1 MAVIQAQ
8 PNGGGGGGAG
18 RGGAPLNLLI
28 VDDDD
33 VDRERLLR
41 LLAASSLR
49 VQAREASSG
58 AEALAL
64 VRTER
69 FDCVVL
75 DHHLGDAN
83 GADLLGPLKRAA
95 RTDCPVIMV
104 TGAGSEELAVQAFQH
119 GAADYLPK
127 LQLSRDRLQHAIE
140 RSVQQHLLEA
150 EVAELNRRLA
160 QRVDEQAE
168 AIRQRDRDLRS
179 ILDNVPALVAS
190 WDAQRC
196 IRFGNRAYL
205 EWFGIDPRDV
215 PGLHIERVLTPEQ
228 YAASR
233 AHVDAV
239 LAGEPQRFSR
249 TMSSRS
255 AQRLDPAQP
264 PLQRHLQ
271 VEFLPERGE
280 GGAVVGF
287 YVTLTDVTPI
297 VEARDA
303 AEDAARTK
311 SAFLANMSHEIR
323 TPMNAII
330 GLSRLA
336 LEVDLTPAAHAYVD
350 KVHTSAVALMGI
362 LDDVLDYSRIEAG
375 QLRFEQLPLS
385 LADTLERVAD
395 LFNARIEQKGL
406 SLAIDIAADVP
417 PRVLGDALRLSQV
430 INNLVGNAVKFTE
443 RGGIRVAVERTADP
457 QRLRFAVNDTGIGID
472 PTQQAGLFEAF
483 SQGDGSITRRF
494 GGSGLGLTIC
504 KRLVELMDGEI
515 GLASAPG
522 LGSQF
527 WFTARLPAV
536 AEAAPAA
543 APSSARMPALL
554 PATAALPAELSEQEL
569 ADAGKPLR
577 GRRVLLAEDN
587 ELNQI
592 VALEF
597 LRLLE
602 MDVAVAADGAQAV
615 AAMQQAPAGHF
626 AVVLMDLH
634 MPVMDG
640 LEATRRIRALPSGA
654 GVPVI
659 GMTAAAM
666 ADDRARCFA
675 AGMVDHLAKPVMPEQ
690 LLEVL
695 LRWVAP
701 KPAAPH

>member
-1 MAVIQAQ
+1 MAVMPRSPSGPPGPA
-8 PNGGGGGGAG
+8 AT
-18 RGGAPLNLLI
+18 PLQLLI

-33 VDRERLLR
+33 VDRERLMR

-49 VQAREASSG
+49 IQARQAASG
-58 AEALAL
+58 AEAMAMM
-64 VRTER
+64 RAEH

-75 DHHLGDAN
+75 DHHLGDVN

-95 RTDCPVIMV
+95 RADCPVIMV
-104 TGAGSEELAVQAFQH
+104 TGAGSEELAVQALQL

-140 RSVQQHLLEA
+140 RSVQQHHLEA
-150 EVAELNRRLA
+150 EVVELNRRLA
-160 QRVDEQAE
+160 RQVDEQAE

-205 EWFGIDPRDV
+205 EWFGIRPDQV
-215 PGLHIERVLTPEQ
+215 PGLHIERVLTAEQ
-228 YAASR
+228 YAESR
-233 AHVDAV
+233 PHVDAV

-249 TMSSRS
+249 TMTGRGGQG
-255 AQRLDPAQP
+255 QRLSH
-264 PLQRHLQ
+264 RHLQ
-271 VEFLPERGE
+271 VEFLPELGE
-280 GGAVVGF
+280 GGKVLGF
-287 YVTLTDVTPI
+287 YVTLIDVTPI

-336 LEVDLTPAAHAYVD
+336 LEMELQPTAKAYVD

-362 LDDVLDYSRIEAG
+362 LDDVLDYSKIEAG
-375 QLRFEQLPLS
+375 QLRFEQVPLS

-406 SLAIDIAADVP
+406 TLAIAIDADVP
-417 PRVLGDALRLSQV
+417 PLVQGDALRLSQV

-443 RGGIRVAVERTADP
+443 RGAVRVSVQRTADP
-457 QRLRFAVNDTGIGID
+457 ERLRFAVNDTGIGIE
-472 PTQQAGLFEAF
+472 PAQQAGLFEAF
-483 SQGDGSITRRF
+483 AQGDSSITRRF

-504 KRLVELMDGEI
+504 KRLVELMQGEI
-515 GLASAPG
+515 GVASAPG
-522 LGSQF
+522 LGSEF
-527 WFTARLPAV
+527 WFTARLPAAV
-536 AEAAPAA
+536 ASPPAA
-543 APSSARMPALL
+543 VPVSAAATSARSPAVL
-554 PATAALPAELSEQEL
+554 PVELSEQEI

-577 GRRVLLAEDN
+577 GCRVLLAEDN

-602 MDVAVAADGAQAV
+602 MEVTVAADGAQAV
-615 AAMQQAPAGHF
+615 AAMQKVPPAHF

-640 LEATRRIRALPSGA
+640 LEATRRIRQLPSCD

-701 KPAAPH
+701 KRPGPG

>member
-1 MAVIQAQ
+1 MHAH
-8 PNGGGGGGAG
+8 PNGGGAG
-18 RGGAPLNLLI
+18 RGGAPLQLLI

-41 LLAASSLR
+41 LLAASSLQ
-49 VQAREASSG
+49 VQARQAASG

-64 VRTER
+64 VRAER

-95 RTDCPVIMV
+95 RSDCPVIMV
-104 TGAGSEELAVQAFQH
+104 TGAGSEELAVQAFKH

-127 LQLSRDRLQHAIE
+127 FQLSRDRLQHSIE
-140 RSVQQHLLEA
+140 RSVQQHQLEA
-150 EVAELNRRLA
+150 EVAELNRQLA

-205 EWFGIDPRDV
+205 DWFGIRADQV
-215 PGLHIERVLTPEQ
+215 PGLHIEQVLTPEQ

-233 AHVDAV
+233 EHVDAV
-239 LAGEPQRFSR
+239 LAGEPQRFAR
-249 TMSSRS
+249 TMTGRGGPGQSIS
-255 AQRLDPAQP
+255 
-264 PLQRHLQ
+264 QRHLQ

-280 GGAVVGF
+280 GGRVLGF

-336 LEVDLTPAAHAYVD
+336 LEVDLPPAAHAYVD

-375 QLRFEQLPLS
+375 QLRFERVPLS
-385 LADTLERVAD
+385 LADMLERVAD
-395 LFNARIEQKGL
+395 LFNARVEQKGL
-406 SLAIDIAADVP
+406 TLSIDIAADVP
-417 PRVLGDALRLSQV
+417 PQVLGDPLRLSQV

-443 RGGIRVAVERTADP
+443 RGGIRVAVERSADP
-457 QRLRFAVNDTGIGID
+457 DWLRFTVNDTGIGID
-472 PTQQAGLFEAF
+472 ATQQAGLFEAF
-483 SQGDGSITRRF
+483 AQGDGSITRRF

-527 WFTARLPAV
+527 WFTARLPA
-536 AEAAPAA
+536 AAPQVAVPDA
-543 APSSARMPALL
+543 TPPMVPAQ
-554 PATAALPAELSEQEL
+554 LSEQEM
-569 ADAGKPLR
+569 AEAGKPLR

-602 MDVAVAADGAQAV
+602 MDVTVAADGAQAV

-701 KPAAPH
+701 RPAAPH

>member
-1 MAVIQAQ
+1 MLQ
-8 PNGGGGGGAG
+8 
-18 RGGAPLNLLI
+18 LLI

-49 VQAREASSG
+49 VQAREAASG

-64 VRTER
+64 VRAEH

-75 DHHLGDAN
+75 DHHLGDVN
-83 GADLLGPLKRAA
+83 GTELLGPLKRAA
-95 RTDCPVIMV
+95 GADCPVIMV
-104 TGAGSEELAVQAFQH
+104 TGAGSEDLAVQALKD

-127 LQLSRDRLQHAIE
+127 MQLSRDRLQHSIE
-140 RSVQQHLLEA
+140 RSVQKHQLEA
-150 EVAELNRRLA
+150 EVAELHRQLA

-168 AIRQRDRDLRS
+168 AIRQRDRDLRN

-190 WDAQRC
+190 WDAQRR

-205 EWFGIDPRDV
+205 EWFGIHPDQV
-215 PGLHIERVLTPEQ
+215 PGLHIEQVLDAQQ

-233 AHVDAV
+233 PHVDAV
-239 LAGEPQRFSR
+239 LAGQPQRFSR
-249 TMSSRS
+249 TMAGRGG
-255 AQRLDPAQP
+255 QGL
-264 PLQRHLQ
+264 RHLQ
-271 VEFLPERGE
+271 VEFLPELGE
-280 GGAVVGF
+280 AGSVLGF
-287 YVTLTDVTPI
+287 YVTLIDVTPI

-336 LEVDLTPAAHAYVD
+336 LEVELPPTAKAYVD

-362 LDDVLDYSRIEAG
+362 LDDVLDYSKIEAG
-375 QLRFEQLPLS
+375 QLRFEQVPLS
-385 LADTLERVAD
+385 LADTLERMAD

-406 SLAIDIAADVP
+406 TLAIDIAPDVP
-417 PRVLGDALRLSQV
+417 DQVLGDALRLSQV

-443 RGGIRVAVERTADP
+443 RGGVRVSVQRAADP
-457 QRLRFAVNDTGIGID
+457 GRLRFAVNDTGIGIE
-472 PTQQAGLFEAF
+472 PEQQAGLFEAF
-483 SQGDGSITRRF
+483 SQGDSSITRRF

-504 KRLVELMDGEI
+504 KRLVELMEGEI
-515 GLASAPG
+515 GVASAPG
-522 LGSQF
+522 LGSEF
-527 WFTARLPAV
+527 WFTARLPA
-536 AEAAPAA
+536 AAAGAAPAGAVVA
-543 APSSARMPALL
+543 ARQPV
-554 PATAALPAELSEQEL
+554 ALPAELSEQEMT
-569 ADAGKPLR
+569 DAAAPLR
-577 GRRVLLAEDN
+577 GCRVLLAEDN

-602 MDVAVAADGAQAV
+602 MEVTVAGDGARAVAV
-615 AAMQQAPAGHF
+615 MQQAAPGHF

-640 LEATRRIRALPSGA
+640 LEATRRIRQLPGC
-654 GVPVI
+654 GNLPVI

-666 ADDRARCFA
+666 ADDRARCFS

-690 LLEVL
+690 LLDVL

-701 KPAAPH
+701 RAAG

>member
-1 MAVIQAQ
+1 MAVMPRSPSGPAR
-8 PNGGGGGGAG
+8 
-18 RGGAPLNLLI
+18 RGGTPLQLLI

-49 VQAREASSG
+49 VQARQAASG

-64 VRTER
+64 MRAEH

-95 RTDCPVIMV
+95 RSACPVIMV
-104 TGAGSEELAVQAFQH
+104 TGAGNEELAVQVLQL

-140 RSVQQHLLEA
+140 RSVQQHHLEA
-150 EVAELNRRLA
+150 EVVELNRRLA
-160 QRVDEQAE
+160 RQVDEQAE
-168 AIRQRDRDLRS
+168 AIRQRDRDLRN

-196 IRFGNRAYL
+196 MRFGNRAYL
-205 EWFGIDPRDV
+205 EWFGIRPDQV
-215 PGLHIERVLTPEQ
+215 PGLHIEHVLTAEQ

-233 AHVDAV
+233 PHVDAV

-249 TMSSRS
+249 TMTGR
-255 AQRLDPAQP
+255 AGQG
-264 PLQRHLQ
+264 QRHLQ
-271 VEFLPERGE
+271 VEFLPELGE
-280 GGAVVGF
+280 GGGVRGF
-287 YVTLTDVTPI
+287 YVTLIDVTPI

-336 LEVDLTPAAHAYVD
+336 LEMELQPTAKAYVD

-362 LDDVLDYSRIEAG
+362 LDDVLDYSKIEAG
-375 QLRFEQLPLS
+375 QLRFEQVPLS

-406 SLAIDIAADVP
+406 TLAIAIDADVP
-417 PRVLGDALRLSQV
+417 PQVRGDALRLSQV

-443 RGGIRVAVERTADP
+443 RGAIRVAVQRTADP
-457 QRLRFAVNDTGIGID
+457 DRLRFAVNDTGIGIE
-472 PTQQAGLFEAF
+472 PAQQACLFEAF
-483 SQGDGSITRRF
+483 SQGDSSITRRF

-504 KRLVELMDGEI
+504 KRLVELMEGEI
-515 GLASAPG
+515 GVASAPG
-522 LGSQF
+522 LGSEF
-527 WFTARLPAV
+527 WFTARLPSAV
-536 AEAAPAA
+536 AAPPAA
-543 APSSARMPALL
+543 APVPAAEAVSAGPPEL
-554 PATAALPAELSEQEL
+554 LPAELSEQEIV
-569 ADAGKPLR
+569 DAGMPLR

-602 MDVAVAADGAQAV
+602 MEVTVAADGAQAV
-615 AAMQQAPAGHF
+615 AAMQRAAAGHF

-640 LEATRRIRALPSGA
+640 LEATRRIRQLPSAA

-695 LRWVAP
+695 LRWVSP
-701 KPAAPH
+701 KAPAAPAAPAAPV

>member
-1 MAVIQAQ
+1 MALMTRS
-8 PNGGGGGGAG
+8 PT
-18 RGGAPLNLLI
+18 GAPAPGAAPLQLLI

-49 VQAREASSG
+49 VQARQAASG

-64 VRTER
+64 MRAEH

-75 DHHLGDAN
+75 DHHLGDTT

-104 TGAGSEELAVQAFQH
+104 TGAGSEELAVQALKD

-127 LQLSRDRLQHAIE
+127 VHLSRDRLQHSIE
-140 RSVQQHLLEA
+140 RSVQQHHLET
-150 EVAELNRRLA
+150 EVADLNRRLA
-160 QRVDEQAE
+160 RQVDEQAE

-190 WDAQRC
+190 WDAQRR

-205 EWFGIDPRDV
+205 EWFGIRPDEV
-215 PGLHIERVLTPEQ
+215 PGLHIERVLTAEQ

-233 AHVDAV
+233 GHVDAV

-249 TMSSRS
+249 TMSGRGG
-255 AQRLDPAQP
+255 QGP
-264 PLQRHLQ
+264 RHLQ
-271 VEFLPERGE
+271 VEFLPELGE
-280 GGAVVGF
+280 GGRVLGF

-311 SAFLANMSHEIR
+311 SDFLANMSHEIR

-336 LEVDLTPAAHAYVD
+336 LEVELAPAAKAYID

-375 QLRFEQLPLS
+375 QLRFEQVPLS
-385 LADTLERVAD
+385 LADMLERVAD

-406 SLAIDIAADVP
+406 SLAIAIDADVP
-417 PRVLGDALRLSQV
+417 RQVLGDVLRLSQV

-443 RGGIRVAVERTADP
+443 RGAIRVSVQRTADP
-457 QRLRFAVNDTGIGID
+457 ERLRFAVNDTGIGIE
-472 PTQQAGLFEAF
+472 PGQQAGLFEAF
-483 SQGDGSITRRF
+483 AQGDSSITRRF

-504 KRLVELMDGEI
+504 KRLVELMQGEI
-515 GLASAPG
+515 GVASAPG
-522 LGSQF
+522 LGSEF
-527 WFTARLPAV
+527 WFTARLPV
-536 AEAAPAA
+536 AQPSPPASAPLPAAPPAFGR
-543 APSSARMPALL
+543 APPPPL
-554 PATAALPAELSEQEL
+554 AELSEQEIV
-569 ADAGKPLR
+569 DAGRPLR

-602 MDVAVAADGAQAV
+602 MEVTVASDGAQAV

-626 AVVLMDLH
+626 SVVLMDLH

-640 LEATRRIRALPSGA
+640 LEATRRIRQLPSCA

-690 LLEVL
+690 LLDVL

-701 KPAAPH
+701 KTPAPPG

>member
-1 MAVIQAQ
+1 MHAH
-8 PNGGGGGGAG
+8 PNGGGAGG
-18 RGGAPLNLLI
+18 RSVPLQLLI

-41 LLAASSLR
+41 LLAASTLR
-49 VQAREASSG
+49 VQARQASSG

-64 VRTER
+64 VRTEH

-95 RTDCPVIMV
+95 RSDCPVIMV
-104 TGAGSEELAVQAFQH
+104 TGAGSEDVAVQAFQH

-127 LQLSRDRLQHAIE
+127 FQLSRDRLQHSIE
-140 RSVQQHLLEA
+140 RSVQQHHLEA
-150 EVAELNRRLA
+150 EVAELNRQLA

-205 EWFGIDPRDV
+205 EWFGIRPDQV
-215 PGLHIERVLTPEQ
+215 PGLHIEQVLTPAQ

-233 AHVDAV
+233 EHVDAV

-249 TMSSRS
+249 TMTG
-255 AQRLDPAQP
+255 PAGQGP
-264 PLQRHLQ
+264 RHLQ

-280 GGAVVGF
+280 GGRVLGF
-287 YVTLTDVTPI
+287 YVTLIDVTPI

-336 LEVDLTPAAHAYVD
+336 LEVDLPPAAHAYVD

-375 QLRFEQLPLS
+375 QLRFERVPLS

-395 LFNARIEQKGL
+395 LFNARVEQKGL
-406 SLAIDIAADVP
+406 TLSIDIAADVP
-417 PRVLGDALRLSQV
+417 PQVLGDPLRLSQV

-443 RGGIRVAVERTADP
+443 RGGIRVAVERTADADC
-457 QRLRFAVNDTGIGID
+457 LRFTVNDTGIGID
-472 PTQQAGLFEAF
+472 PAQQAGLFEAF
-483 SQGDGSITRRF
+483 AQGDGSITRRF

-527 WFTARLPAV
+527 WFTARLPAAAPQV
-536 AEAAPAA
+536 IPPEAAP
-543 APSSARMPALL
+543 PEV
-554 PATAALPAELSEQEL
+554 PAELSEQEM
-569 ADAGKPLR
+569 AEAGKPLR

-587 ELNQI
+587 ELNQL

-602 MDVAVAADGAQAV
+602 MEVTVAADGTQAV

-701 KPAAPH
+701 RPTAPH

>member
-1 MAVIQAQ
+1 MHAH
-8 PNGGGGGGAG
+8 PDGGAG
-18 RGGAPLNLLI
+18 LGGAPLQLLI

-49 VQAREASSG
+49 VQARQASSG

-64 VRTER
+64 VRSER

-104 TGAGSEELAVQAFQH
+104 TGAGSEELAVQALKD

-127 LQLSRDRLQHAIE
+127 LQLSRDRLQHSIE
-140 RSVQQHLLEA
+140 RSVQQHHLEA
-150 EVAELNRRLA
+150 EVAELHRQLA

-205 EWFGIDPRDV
+205 EWFGIRPEDV

-239 LAGEPQRFSR
+239 LAGEAQRFSR
-249 TMSSRS
+249 TMTGRGG
-255 AQRLDPAQP
+255 QGP
-264 PLQRHLQ
+264 RHLQ
-271 VEFLPERGE
+271 VEFLPELGE
-280 GGAVVGF
+280 GGRVVGF

-336 LEVDLTPAAHAYVD
+336 LEVELPPAAHAYVD

-375 QLRFEQLPLS
+375 QLRFEHLPLS

-406 SLAIDIAADVP
+406 TLAIDIADDVP
-417 PRVLGDALRLSQV
+417 PQVLGDALRLSQV

-443 RGGIRVAVERTADP
+443 RGGIRVSVQRTADP
-457 QRLRFAVNDTGIGID
+457 ERLRFAVNDTGIGIE
-472 PTQQAGLFEAF
+472 PEQQAGLFEAF
-483 SQGDGSITRRF
+483 SQGDDSITRRF

-504 KRLVELMDGEI
+504 KRLVELLQGEI

-522 LGSQF
+522 LGSEF
-527 WFTARLPAV
+527 WFTARLPA
-536 AEAAPAA
+536 AAPVL
-543 APSSARMPALL
+543 SE
-554 PATAALPAELSEQEL
+554 PATPPRSVPAELSEQEM
-569 ADAGKPLR
+569 AEAGKPLR

-597 LRLLE
+597 LHLLE
-602 MDVAVAADGAQAV
+602 MEVTVAGDGAQAV
-615 AAMQQAPAGHF
+615 AAMQQAAAGLF

-654 GVPVI
+654 GVPII

-701 KPAAPH
+701 KPAAPN

>member
-1 MAVIQAQ
+1 MLAQ
-8 PNGGGGGGAG
+8 PNGGA
-18 RGGAPLNLLI
+18 GGAPLQLLI

-49 VQAREASSG
+49 VQARQASSG

-64 VRTER
+64 VRAER

-83 GADLLGPLKRAA
+83 GADLLGPLKRAS
-95 RTDCPVIMV
+95 RTDCPFIMV
-104 TGAGSEELAVQAFQH
+104 TGAGSEDLAVQAFQH

-127 LQLSRDRLQHAIE
+127 FQLSRDRLQHSIE
-140 RSVQQHLLEA
+140 RSVQQHQLEA

-205 EWFGIDPRDV
+205 EWFGIRPDQV

-249 TMSSRS
+249 TMTGRGG
-255 AQRLDPAQP
+255 QG
-264 PLQRHLQ
+264 QRHLQ

-280 GGAVVGF
+280 GGRVVGF

-336 LEVDLTPAAHAYVD
+336 LEVDLPPTAHAYVN

-375 QLRFEQLPLS
+375 QLRFERMPLN
-385 LADTLERVAD
+385 LADMLERVAD
-395 LFNARIEQKGL
+395 LFNARVEQKGL
-406 SLAIDIAADVP
+406 TLSIDIAADVP
-417 PRVLGDALRLSQV
+417 PQVLGDALRLSQV

-443 RGGIRVAVERTADP
+443 RGAIRVAVERTAEPD
-457 QRLRFAVNDTGIGID
+457 RLRFAVNDTGIGID
-472 PTQQAGLFEAF
+472 PAQQAGLFEAF
-483 SQGDGSITRRF
+483 AQGDGSITRRF

-527 WFTARLPAV
+527 WFTARLPAAAPQV
-536 AEAAPAA
+536 AEPAA
-543 APSSARMPALL
+543 APP
-554 PATAALPAELSEQEL
+554 PLPAELSEEQM
-569 ADAGKPLR
+569 ADAGRPLR

-587 ELNQI
+587 ELNQL

-602 MDVAVAADGAQAV
+602 MEVTVAADGAQAV

-640 LEATRRIRALPSGA
+640 LEATRRIRALPHGA
-654 GVPVI
+654 GMPII

-666 ADDRARCFA
+666 ADDRARCFS

-701 KPAAPH
+701 QPAQPT

>member
-1 MAVIQAQ
+1 MALM
-8 PNGGGGGGAG
+8 P
-18 RGGAPLNLLI
+18 RSPSGAPVPGAAPLQLLI

-41 LLAASSLR
+41 LLATSSLR
-49 VQAREASSG
+49 VHARQAASG

-64 VRTER
+64 MQAEH

-95 RTDCPVIMV
+95 RSDCPFIMV
-104 TGAGSEELAVQAFQH
+104 TGAGSEDLAVHALQQ

-127 LQLSRDRLQHAIE
+127 LQLSRDRLQHSIE
-140 RSVQQHLLEA
+140 RSVQQHHLET

-160 QRVDEQAE
+160 RQVDEQAE

-190 WDAQRC
+190 WDAQRR

-205 EWFGIDPRDV
+205 EWFGIRPDDV
-215 PGLHIERVLTPEQ
+215 PGLHIERVLTAEQ

-249 TMSSRS
+249 TMTGRGS
-255 AQRLDPAQP
+255 QG
-264 PLQRHLQ
+264 QRHLQ
-271 VEFLPERGE
+271 VEFLPELGE
-280 GGAVVGF
+280 GGRVLGF
-287 YVTLTDVTPI
+287 YVTLIDVTPI

-311 SAFLANMSHEIR
+311 SDFLANMSHEIR

-336 LEVDLTPAAHAYVD
+336 LEVELPPTAKAYVD

-375 QLRFEQLPLS
+375 QLRFEQVPLN
-385 LADTLERVAD
+385 LADMLERVAD

-406 SLAIDIAADVP
+406 SLSIDIAADVP
-417 PRVLGDALRLSQV
+417 PQVLGDALRLSQV

-443 RGGIRVAVERTADP
+443 RGGIRVSVQRTADP
-457 QRLRFAVNDTGIGID
+457 ERLRFAVNDTGIGID
-472 PTQQAGLFEAF
+472 LAQQAGLFEAF
-483 SQGDGSITRRF
+483 AQGDSSITRRF

-504 KRLVELMDGEI
+504 KRLVELMQGEI
-515 GLASAPG
+515 GVASAPG
-522 LGSQF
+522 LGSEF
-527 WFTARLPAV
+527 WFTARLPV
-536 AEAAPAA
+536 AQPSPPAATPLAAPV
-543 APSSARMPALL
+543 PALGRL
-554 PATAALPAELSEQEL
+554 PAPPPAELSEQEIV
-569 ADAGKPLR
+569 DAGMPLR

-602 MDVAVAADGAQAV
+602 MEVTVAADGAQAV
-615 AAMQQAPAGHF
+615 AAMQQVPAGHF
-626 AVVLMDLH
+626 SVVLMDLH

-640 LEATRRIRALPSGA
+640 LEATRRIRQLPSCT

-690 LLEVL
+690 LLDVL

-701 KPAAPH
+701 KATQKPPG

>member
-1 MAVIQAQ
+1 MHAQA
-8 PNGGGGGGAG
+8 NGGAAG
-18 RGGAPLNLLI
+18 RGGTPLQLLI

-41 LLAASSLR
+41 LLAVSSLR
-49 VQAREASSG
+49 VQTRQAASG

-64 VRTER
+64 MGAEH
-69 FDCVVL
+69 FDCVLL

-83 GADLLGPLKRAA
+83 GAELLGPLKRAA
-95 RTDCPVIMV
+95 RSDCPVIMV

-127 LQLSRDRLQHAIE
+127 LQLSRDRLQHSIE
-140 RSVQQHLLEA
+140 RSVQQHQLEV
-150 EVAELNRRLA
+150 EVAELHRRLS
-160 QRVDEQAE
+160 QRVDEQAQ

-205 EWFGIDPRDV
+205 EWFGIRPEQV

-249 TMSSRS
+249 TMASRGGQG
-255 AQRLDPAQP
+255 QRPS
-264 PLQRHLQ
+264 QRHLQ

-280 GGAVVGF
+280 GGRVVGF

-336 LEVDLTPAAHAYVD
+336 LEVDLPPAGHAYVD

-375 QLRFEQLPLS
+375 QLRFEHLPLS
-385 LADTLERVAD
+385 LADMLERVAD

-406 SLAIDIAADVP
+406 TLSIDIASDVP
-417 PRVLGDALRLSQV
+417 PQVLGDALRLSQV
-430 INNLVGNAVKFTE
+430 LNNLVGNAVKFTE
-443 RGGIRVAVERTADP
+443 RGGIRVSVQRSADP
-457 QRLRFAVNDTGIGID
+457 ERLRFAVNDTGIGID
-472 PTQQAGLFEAF
+472 PAQQAGLFEAF
-483 SQGDGSITRRF
+483 FQGDGSITRRF

-504 KRLVELMDGEI
+504 KRLVELMQGEI

-522 LGSQF
+522 LGSEF
-527 WFTARLPAV
+527 WFTARLPAAAPVV
-536 AEAAPAA
+536 AEPAA
-543 APSSARMPALL
+543 APL
-554 PATAALPAELSEQEL
+554 PTPAELSEQEM
-569 ADAGKPLR
+569 ADAGKPLS

-602 MDVAVAADGAQAV
+602 MDVTVAGDGAQAV

-640 LEATRRIRALPSGA
+640 LEATRRIRALPGGA

-690 LLEVL
+690 LLDVL

-701 KPAAPH
+701 KSTPPN

>member
-1 MAVIQAQ
+1 MALMSPPPA
-8 PNGGGGGGAG
+8 
-18 RGGAPLNLLI
+18 GAPRSAAPPLHLLI

-49 VQAREASSG
+49 VRTQQAASG
-58 AEALAL
+58 AEALTL
-64 VRTER
+64 MRTEH

-83 GADLLGPLKRAA
+83 GADLLGPLKRAGRA
-95 RTDCPVIMV
+95 DCPVIMV
-104 TGAGSEELAVQAFQH
+104 TGAGSEELAVQALRQ

-127 LQLSRDRLQHAIE
+127 SQLSRDRLQHAIE
-140 RSVQQHLLEA
+140 RSMQQHHLEA
-150 EVAELNRRLA
+150 EVAELNRRLER
-160 QRVDEQAE
+160 QVDEQAE
-168 AIRQRDRDLRS
+168 AIRQRDRDLRG

-190 WDAQRC
+190 WDAQRR

-205 EWFGIDPRDV
+205 EWFGISQNQM
-215 PGLHIERVLTPEQ
+215 PGLSIERVLTPEQ
-228 YAASR
+228 YADLR
-233 AHVDAV
+233 PHVDAV
-239 LAGEPQRFSR
+239 LAGEPQRFAR
-249 TMSSRS
+249 TMSGRRG
-255 AQRLDPAQP
+255 QE
-264 PLQRHLQ
+264 QRHLQ
-271 VEFLPERGE
+271 VEFLPELGE
-280 GGAVVGF
+280 GSRVLGF

-311 SAFLANMSHEIR
+311 SDFLANMSHEIR

-336 LEVDLTPAAHAYVD
+336 LEVELSPAAKAYVG

-375 QLRFEQLPLS
+375 QLRFEQVPLS
-385 LADTLERVAD
+385 LADVLERVAD

-406 SLAIDIAADVP
+406 TMAVAIDADVP
-417 PRVLGDALRLSQV
+417 AQVLGDALRLSQV

-443 RGGIRVAVERTADP
+443 RGAIRVSVQRTADP
-457 QRLRFAVNDTGIGID
+457 ERLRFAINDTGIGIEAA
-472 PTQQAGLFEAF
+472 QQAGLFEAF
-483 SQGDGSITRRF
+483 AQGDSSITRRF

-504 KRLVELMDGEI
+504 KRLVELMQGEI
-515 GLASAPG
+515 GVASAQG
-522 LGSQF
+522 LGSEF
-527 WFTARLPAV
+527 WFTARLPPATPSLPATV
-536 AEAAPAA
+536 PAPTLPPSQAQPAA
-543 APSSARMPALL
+543 ALPSEFGEA
-554 PATAALPAELSEQEL
+554 QIV
-569 ADAGKPLR
+569 DAGKPLR
-577 GRRVLLAEDN
+577 GLRVLLAEDN
-587 ELNQI
+587 ELNQL

-602 MDVAVAADGAQAV
+602 MEVTIAADGAQAV
-615 AAMQQAPAGHF
+615 VAMQQAPAGHF

-640 LEATRRIRALPSGA
+640 LEATRRIRRLASAA

-666 ADDRARCFA
+666 ADDRTSCFA

-701 KPAAPH
+701 KAPQNAVKPG

>member
-8 PNGGGGGGAG
+8 PNGGGGGGGGAG

-64 VRTER
+64 VRAER

-205 EWFGIDPRDV
+205 EWFGIRPDQV

-249 TMSSRS
+249 TMSSRG
-255 AQRLDPAQP
+255 AQRLDSAQP
-264 PLQRHLQ
+264 PVQRHLQ
-271 VEFLPERGE
+271 VEFLPEHGE

-336 LEVDLTPAAHAYVD
+336 LEVDLPPTAHAYVN

-375 QLRFEQLPLS
+375 QLRFEHLPLS

-406 SLAIDIAADVP
+406 TLSIDIADDVP
-417 PRVLGDALRLSQV
+417 PQVLGDALRLSQV

-443 RGGIRVAVERTADP
+443 RGGIRVSVQRTPDP
-457 QRLRFAVNDTGIGID
+457 ERLRFAVNDTGIGIE
-472 PTQQAGLFEAF
+472 PALQAGLFEAF
-483 SQGDGSITRRF
+483 AQGDGSITRRF

-504 KRLVELMDGEI
+504 KRLVELMQGEI

-522 LGSQF
+522 LGSEF

-536 AEAAPAA
+536 ATVLPEPAAP
-543 APSSARMPALL
+543 PRPM
-554 PATAALPAELSEQEL
+554 PAELSEQEM
-569 ADAGKPLR
+569 AEAGKPLR

-597 LRLLE
+597 LHLLE
-602 MDVAVAADGAQAV
+602 MEVTVAADGAQAV
-615 AAMQQAPAGHF
+615 AAMQQAAAGHF

-701 KPAAPH
+701 KPAQGN

>member
-1 MAVIQAQ
+1 MALTH
-8 PNGGGGGGAG
+8 GLGGGAAA
-18 RGGAPLNLLI
+18 RGGMPLQLLI

-41 LLAASSLR
+41 LLAASTLR
-49 VQAREASSG
+49 VQARQAASG

-64 VRTER
+64 VRSEH

-95 RTDCPVIMV
+95 GTDCPVIMV
-104 TGAGSEELAVQAFQH
+104 TGAGSEDLAVQALKD

-127 LQLSRDRLQHAIE
+127 LQLSRDRLQHSIE
-140 RSVQQHLLEA
+140 RSVQKHQLEA
-150 EVAELNRRLA
+150 EVAELHRQLA

-168 AIRQRDRDLRS
+168 AIRQRDRDLRN

-190 WDAQRC
+190 WDAQRR

-205 EWFGIDPRDV
+205 EWFGIRPDQV
-215 PGLHIERVLTPEQ
+215 PGLHIEQVLDAQQ
-228 YAASR
+228 YEASR
-233 AHVDAV
+233 PHVDAV
-239 LAGEPQRFSR
+239 LAGEPQRFPR
-249 TMSSRS
+249 TMAGRS
-255 AQRLDPAQP
+255 GQGL
-264 PLQRHLQ
+264 RHLQ
-271 VEFLPERGE
+271 VEFLPELGE
-280 GGAVVGF
+280 AGSVLGF
-287 YVTLTDVTPI
+287 YVTLIDVTPI
-297 VEARDA
+297 VDARNA

-336 LEVDLTPAAHAYVD
+336 LEVDLPPTAKAYVD

-362 LDDVLDYSRIEAG
+362 LDDVLDYSKIEAG
-375 QLRFEQLPLS
+375 QLRFERMPLS

-395 LFNARIEQKGL
+395 LFNARVEQKGL
-406 SLAIDIAADVP
+406 TLVIDIAPDVP
-417 PRVLGDALRLSQV
+417 DRVLGDALRLSQV

-443 RGGIRVAVERTADP
+443 RGGVRVSVQRTADAE
-457 QRLRFAVNDTGIGID
+457 RLRFAVNDTGIGIE
-472 PTQQAGLFEAF
+472 PGQQAGLFEAF
-483 SQGDGSITRRF
+483 SQGDSSITRRF

-504 KRLVELMDGEI
+504 KRLVELMEGEI
-515 GLASAPG
+515 GVASAPG
-522 LGSQF
+522 LGSEF
-527 WFTARLPAV
+527 WFTARLPSV
-536 AEAAPAA
+536 MAEAAPAA
-543 APSSARMPALL
+543 AAAPARAPAV
-554 PATAALPAELSEQEL
+554 LPAELSEQEIV
-569 ADAGKPLR
+569 DAGKPLR

-602 MDVAVAADGAQAV
+602 MEVTVAGDGARAV
-615 AAMQQAPAGHF
+615 AAMEQAGPGHF
-626 AVVLMDLH
+626 AAVLMDLH

-640 LEATRRIRALPSGA
+640 LEATRRIRQMPGCANL
-654 GVPVI
+654 PVI

-695 LRWVAP
+695 LRWVAA
-701 KPAAPH
+701 KPAQGG